1 MNGRCARRTT
11 LWKPSCSRLRLPMG
25 EEAANKVR
33 YLLSVLAATPSGQD
47 SYAHVPCNHFRAGPL
62 ALHGE

>member
-11 LWKPSCSRLRLPMG
+11 LWKASCSRLRLPMG

-47 SYAHVPCNHFRAGPL
+47 SYAHVP
-62 ALHGE
+62 